1 MQNRFK
7 SKVLWSGIASLVVS
21 FLIQIGVIDTGM
33 GDTINQAVSGILNL
47 LAAFAVLNDPT
58 NPTGI

>member
-47 LAAFAVLNDPT
+47 LAAFAVFNDPT
-58 NPTGI
+58 NPNGV

>member
-1 MQNRFK
+1 MQNSFK

-47 LAAFAVLNDPT
+47 LAAFTIIN
-58 NPTGI
+58 NPENPNGL

>member
-1 MQNRFK
+1 MQNRLK
-7 SKVLWSGIASLVVS
+7 SKVLWSGIASLIVS

-47 LAAFAVLNDPT
+47 LAAFAVFN
-58 NPTGI
+58 NPENPNGL